1 MNTSKNE
8 GMFKRHKRQIFTFTK
23 RYSFEKV
30 LIPSLKLFLMH
41 SDDERDRVI
50 IEVVGGATNV
60 QRQAIKEA
68 YNITYERVG
77 CGSANMT

>member
-1 MNTSKNE
+1 
-8 GMFKRHKRQIFTFTK
+8 
-23 RYSFEKV
+23 
-30 LIPSLKLFLMH
+30 MH